1 MTWKT
6 YSGKLGGLG
15 TVFAWRFRRSL
26 PFTALYCAAMLGVC
40 LWPPYHL
47 MDDRLVAMRGLMLVA
62 AFLLPAVHLGCCF
75 SRPRADVVHALP
87 VGRGSFFLGS
97 LASSLASLWLP
108 VAPSLFLRELICGFR
123 STEFIAHLAAMLV
136 MGAAVLVFFTLAA
149 VASGTY
155 IEYGLNALLLS
166 ALYPLMMAYLFF
178 LLHDVIPGSNHIS
191 GSFEHFM
198 RTAGSPPLAFAMYMQ
213 GSGGFG
219 FVVVW
224 HGLLAV
230 ALACLGY
237 WLYCR
242 RPSERSGMARRCRG
256 MELFLRVELA
266 LTAAC
271 FAGHG
276 MDCVAR
282 DFIPFPWGVPLAL
295 GTIILSIG
303 GVWLATELF
312 YHHGLRKLGRHWR
325 PLALSLGIMTA
336 LLGAFSTGLGLDTA
350 MPAAEEIV
358 AASMNMTD
366 GTDYIRFGWPVTLPD
381 VPEEERNPWE
391 VERHDTLWPAL
402 TTPEGIEKVRT
413 LQQKIIQMER
423 AVQFPYLP
431 GRSSNWARSVSFLE
445 YDLVQGNAFWFHF
458 SDWYDVGIPQRAKE
472 LGEEIQALKE
482 EIFTS
487 EEYVNS
493 LLPLNALEA
502 LDQVEKSPRIGTE
515 GYSYVQNEDQPRDTA
530 RKVSGF
536 SQDFRQKLEEAM
548 RADFS
553 AGRFPTAKELLKDE
567 GQLYKL
573 FYQPGVE
580 FTAQGG
586 AVTRNSA
593 FVLPAAGRPVSLAQ
607 DYGSEYLPVFRVTW
621 EMTET
626 FAVLEEEWNRPQ
638 KSAR

>member
-6 YSGKLGGLG
+6 FSGKPGG
-15 TVFAWRFRRSL
+15 TVFAWQFRRSL

-108 VAPSLFLRELICGFR
+108 VAPSLFLRKLLCGFR

-149 VASGTY
+149 VASGAY
-155 IEYGLNALLLS
+155 FEYALNSFLLTV
-166 ALYPLMMAYLFF
+166 AYPLLMVYLIF
-178 LLHDVIPGSNHIS
+178 LAHNVIPGLRYS
-191 GSFEHFM
+191 GFFDHFM
-198 RTAGSPPLAFAMYMQ
+198 RVAGSPPWAFAMYMQ
-213 GSGGFG
+213 GDGGFG

-224 HGLLAV
+224 HGLLALG
-230 ALACLGY
+230 LAGLAY
-237 WLYCR
+237 RLYCR
-242 RPSERSGMARRCRG
+242 RPSEQSGMARRCQG
-256 MELFLRVELA
+256 MELFLRVELSLA
-266 LTAAC
+266 AAC

-276 MDCVAR
+276 MDRIAW

-295 GTIILSIG
+295 GAIILSIG

-312 YHHGLRKLGRHWR
+312 YHHTLRKLYRHWR
-325 PLALSLGIMTA
+325 PLALSLGVMAA
-336 LLGAFSTGLGLDTA
+336 LLGALSTGLGLDTA
-350 MPAAEEIV
+350 MPAAEEIA
-358 AASMNMTD
+358 AASMSMPEEV
-366 GTDYIRFGWPVTLPD
+366 DYIRFAWSVELTD
-381 VPEEERNPWE
+381 EPEEERNPWE

-431 GRSSNWARSVSFLE
+431 GRSSNWAMGSGFLE
-445 YDLVQGNAFWFHF
+445 YDLVHGDTFWFHF
-458 SDWYDVGIPQRAKE
+458 SSWYEEGISQRAKE
-472 LGEEIQALKE
+472 LWEETRTLWEEILA
-482 EIFTS
+482 S
-487 EEYVNS
+487 EEYISS
-493 LLPLNALEA
+493 LCPLNALEV
-502 LDQVEKSPRIGTE
+502 LDQVEKSPRLGAE

>member
-1 MTWKT
+1 
-6 YSGKLGGLG
+6 
-15 TVFAWRFRRSL
+15 
-26 PFTALYCAAMLGVC
+26 
-40 LWPPYHL
+40 
-47 MDDRLVAMRGLMLVA
+47 
-62 AFLLPAVHLGCCF
+62 
-75 SRPRADVVHALP
+75 
-87 VGRGSFFLGS
+87 
-97 LASSLASLWLP
+97 
-108 VAPSLFLRELICGFR
+108 
-123 STEFIAHLAAMLV
+123 
-136 MGAAVLVFFTLAA
+136 
-149 VASGTY
+149 
-155 IEYGLNALLLS
+155 
-166 ALYPLMMAYLFF
+166 
-178 LLHDVIPGSNHIS
+178 
-191 GSFEHFM
+191 
-198 RTAGSPPLAFAMYMQ
+198 
-213 GSGGFG
+213 
-219 FVVVW
+219 
-224 HGLLAV
+224 
-230 ALACLGY
+230 
-237 WLYCR
+237 
-242 RPSERSGMARRCRG
+242 MARRCRG

-431 GRSSNWARSVSFLE
+431 GRSSNWAMSSGFLE
-445 YDLVQGNAFWFHF
+445 YDLVHGDTFWFHF
-458 SDWYDVGIPQRAKE
+458 SSWYEEGISQRAKE
-472 LGEEIQALKE
+472 LWEETRTLWEEIL
-482 EIFTS
+482 TS

>member
-6 YSGKLGGLG
+6 FSGKPGGM
-15 TVFAWRFRRSL
+15 VFAWQFRRSL
-26 PFTALYCAAMLGVC
+26 PLTVLYWAAMLGVC
-40 LWPPYHL
+40 FWPPY
-47 MDDRLVAMRGLMLVA
+47 DRVGDRLVAIRGAMLVY
-62 AFLLPAVHLGCCF
+62 AFLTPALQLGGCF
-75 SRPRADVVHALP
+75 SRPQADLVHALP
-87 VGRGSFFLGS
+87 VRREEYFWATLAAS
-97 LASSLASLWLP
+97 LVGLWLP
-108 VAPSLFLRELICGFR
+108 VTPSLFLRELLCGFQ
-123 STEFIAHLAAMLV
+123 SADIFPHIAAMLV
-136 MGAAVLVFFTLAA
+136 MGTAALIFFTLAA
-149 VASGTY
+149 VASGAY
-155 IEYGLNALLLS
+155 FEYALNSFLLTV
-166 ALYPLMMAYLFF
+166 AYPLLMVYLIF
-178 LLHDVIPGSNHIS
+178 LAHNVIPGLRYS
-191 GSFEHFM
+191 GFFDHFM
-198 RTAGSPPLAFAMYMQ
+198 RVAGSPPWAFAMYMQ
-213 GSGGFG
+213 GDGGFG

-224 HGLLAV
+224 HGLLALG
-230 ALACLGY
+230 LAGLAY
-237 WLYCR
+237 RLYCR
-242 RPSERSGMARRCRG
+242 RPSEQSGMARRCRG

-350 MPAAEEIV
+350 MPAAEKIV

-431 GRSSNWARSVSFLE
+431 GRSSNWAMGSGFLE
-445 YDLVQGNAFWFHF
+445 YDLVHGDTFWFHF
-458 SDWYDVGIPQRAKE
+458 SSWYEEGISQRAKE
-472 LGEEIQALKE
+472 LWEETRTLWEEILA
-482 EIFTS
+482 S
-487 EEYVNS
+487 EEYISS
-493 LLPLNALEA
+493 LCPLNALEV
-502 LDQVEKSPRIGTE
+502 LDQVEKSPRLGAE

>member
-6 YSGKLGGLG
+6 FSGKPGGM
-15 TVFAWRFRRSL
+15 VFAWQFRRSL
-26 PFTALYCAAMLGVC
+26 PFTVLYWAAMLGVC
-40 LWPPYHL
+40 FWPPY
-47 MDDRLVAMRGLMLVA
+47 DRVGDRLVAIRGAMLVY
-62 AFLLPAVHLGCCF
+62 AFLTPALQLGGCF
-75 SRPRADVVHALP
+75 SRPQADLVHALP
-87 VGRGSFFLGS
+87 VRREEYFWATLAAS
-97 LASSLASLWLP
+97 LVGLWLP
-108 VAPSLFLRELICGFR
+108 VTPSLFLRELLCGFQ
-123 STEFIAHLAAMLV
+123 SADIFPHIAAMLV
-136 MGAAVLVFFTLAA
+136 MGTAALIFFTLAA
-149 VASGTY
+149 VASGAY
-155 IEYGLNALLLS
+155 FEYALNSFLLTV
-166 ALYPLMMAYLFF
+166 AYPLLMVYLIF
-178 LLHDVIPGSNHIS
+178 LAHNVIPGLRYS
-191 GSFEHFM
+191 GFFDHFM
-198 RTAGSPPLAFAMYMQ
+198 RVAGSPPWAFAMYMQ
-213 GSGGFG
+213 GAGGFG

-224 HGLLAV
+224 HGLLALG
-230 ALACLGY
+230 LAGLAY
-237 WLYCR
+237 RLYCR
-242 RPSERSGMARRCRG
+242 RPSEQSGMARRCRG

-350 MPAAEEIV
+350 MPAAEKIV

-431 GRSSNWARSVSFLE
+431 GRSSNWAMGSGFLE
-445 YDLVQGNAFWFHF
+445 YDLVHGDTFWFHF
-458 SDWYDVGIPQRAKE
+458 SSWYEEGISQRAKE
-472 LGEEIQALKE
+472 LWEETRTLWEEILA
-482 EIFTS
+482 S
-487 EEYVNS
+487 EEYISS
-493 LLPLNALEA
+493 LCPLNALEV
-502 LDQVEKSPRIGTE
+502 LDQVEKSPRLGAE

>member
-6 YSGKLGGLG
+6 FSGKPGG
-15 TVFAWRFRRSL
+15 TVFAWQFRRSL

-47 MDDRLVAMRGLMLVA
+47 SLVAMRGLMLVA

-108 VAPSLFLRELICGFR
+108 VAPSLFLRKLLCGFR

-149 VASGTY
+149 VASGAY
-155 IEYGLNALLLS
+155 FEYALNSFLLTV
-166 ALYPLMMAYLFF
+166 AYPLLMVYLIF
-178 LLHDVIPGSNHIS
+178 LAHNVIPGLRYS
-191 GSFEHFM
+191 GFFDHFM
-198 RTAGSPPLAFAMYMQ
+198 RVAGSPPWAFAMYMQ
-213 GSGGFG
+213 GDGGFG

-224 HGLLAV
+224 HGLLALG
-230 ALACLGY
+230 LAGLAY
-237 WLYCR
+237 RLYCR
-242 RPSERSGMARRCRG
+242 RPSEQSGMARRCQG
-256 MELFLRVELA
+256 MELFLRVELSLA
-266 LTAAC
+266 AAC

-276 MDCVAR
+276 MDRIAW

-295 GTIILSIG
+295 GAIILSIG

-312 YHHGLRKLGRHWR
+312 YHHTLRKLYRHWR
-325 PLALSLGIMTA
+325 PLALSLGVMAA
-336 LLGAFSTGLGLDTA
+336 LLGALSTGLGLDTA
-350 MPAAEEIV
+350 MPAAEEIA
-358 AASMNMTD
+358 AASMSMPEEV
-366 GTDYIRFGWPVTLPD
+366 DYIRFAWSVELTD
-381 VPEEERNPWE
+381 EPEEERQPWE
-391 VERHDTLWPAL
+391 ERSDPLWPAL
-402 TTPEGIEKVRT
+402 TSPEGIEKIRA

>member
-6 YSGKLGGLG
+6 FSGKPGGM
-15 TVFAWRFRRSL
+15 VCAWQFRRSL
-26 PFTALYCAAMLGVC
+26 PFTVLYWAAMLGVC
-40 LWPPYHL
+40 FWPPY
-47 MDDRLVAMRGLMLVA
+47 DRVGDRLVAIRGAMLVY
-62 AFLLPAVHLGCCF
+62 AFLTPALQLGGCF
-75 SRPRADVVHALP
+75 SRPQADLVHALP
-87 VGRGSFFLGS
+87 VRREEYFWATLAAS
-97 LASSLASLWLP
+97 LVGLWLP
-108 VAPSLFLRELICGFR
+108 VTPSLFLRELLCGFQ
-123 STEFIAHLAAMLV
+123 SADIFPHIAAMLV
-136 MGAAVLVFFTLAA
+136 MGTAALIFFTLAA
-149 VASGTY
+149 VASGAY
-155 IEYGLNALLLS
+155 FEYALNSFLLTV
-166 ALYPLMMAYLFF
+166 AYPLLMVYLIF
-178 LLHDVIPGSNHIS
+178 LAHNVIPGLRYS
-191 GSFEHFM
+191 GFFDHFM
-198 RTAGSPPLAFAMYMQ
+198 RVAGSPPWAFAMYMQ
-213 GSGGFG
+213 GDGGFG

-224 HGLLAV
+224 HGLLALG
-230 ALACLGY
+230 LAGLAY
-237 WLYCR
+237 RLYCR
-242 RPSERSGMARRCRG
+242 RPSEQSGMARRCRG

-350 MPAAEEIV
+350 MPAAEKIV

-431 GRSSNWARSVSFLE
+431 GRSSNWAMGSGFLE
-445 YDLVQGNAFWFHF
+445 YDLVHGDTFWFHF
-458 SDWYDVGIPQRAKE
+458 SSWYEEGISQRAKE
-472 LGEEIQALKE
+472 LWEETRTLWEEILA
-482 EIFTS
+482 S
-487 EEYVNS
+487 EEYISS
-493 LLPLNALEA
+493 LCPLNALEV
-502 LDQVEKSPRIGTE
+502 LDQVEKSPRLGAE

-536 SQDFRQKLEEAM
+536 SQVCRQKLEEAM
-548 RADFS
+548 WADLS

>member
-6 YSGKLGGLG
+6 CSGKPGGM
-15 TVFAWRFRRSL
+15 VFAWQFRRSL
-26 PFTALYCAAMLGVC
+26 PFTVLYWAAMLGVC
-40 LWPPYHL
+40 FWPPY
-47 MDDRLVAMRGLMLVA
+47 DRVGDRLVAIRGAMLVY
-62 AFLLPAVHLGCCF
+62 AFLTPALQLGGCF
-75 SRPRADVVHALP
+75 SRPQADLVHALP
-87 VGRGSFFLGS
+87 VRREEYFWATLAAS
-97 LASSLASLWLP
+97 LVGLWLP
-108 VAPSLFLRELICGFR
+108 VTPSLFLRELLCGFQ
-123 STEFIAHLAAMLV
+123 SADIFPHIAAMLV
-136 MGAAVLVFFTLAA
+136 MGTAALIFFTLAA
-149 VASGTY
+149 VASGAY
-155 IEYGLNALLLS
+155 FEYALNSFLLTV
-166 ALYPLMMAYLFF
+166 AYPLLMVYLIF
-178 LLHDVIPGSNHIS
+178 LAHNVIPGLRYS
-191 GSFEHFM
+191 GFFDHFM
-198 RTAGSPPLAFAMYMQ
+198 RVAGSPPWAFAMYMQ
-213 GSGGFG
+213 GDGGFG

-224 HGLLAV
+224 HGLLALG
-230 ALACLGY
+230 LAGLAY
-237 WLYCR
+237 RLYCR
-242 RPSERSGMARRCRG
+242 RPSEQSGMARRCRG

-350 MPAAEEIV
+350 MPAAEKIV

-423 AVQFPYLP
+423 AVEFPYLP
-431 GRSSNWARSVSFLE
+431 GRSSNWAMGSGFLE
-445 YDLVQGNAFWFHF
+445 YDLVHGDTFWFHF
-458 SDWYDVGIPQRAKE
+458 SSWYEEGISQRAKE
-472 LGEEIQALKE
+472 LWEETRTLWEEILA
-482 EIFTS
+482 S
-487 EEYVNS
+487 EEYISS
-493 LLPLNALEA
+493 LCPLNALEV
-502 LDQVEKSPRIGTE
+502 LDQVEKSPRLGAE

>member
-6 YSGKLGGLG
+6 FSGKPGG
-15 TVFAWRFRRSL
+15 TVFAWQFRRSL

-108 VAPSLFLRELICGFR
+108 VAPSLFLRKLLCGFR

-149 VASGTY
+149 VASGAY
-155 IEYGLNALLLS
+155 FEYALNSFLLTV
-166 ALYPLMMAYLFF
+166 AYPLLMVYLIF
-178 LLHDVIPGSNHIS
+178 LAHNVIPGLRYS
-191 GSFEHFM
+191 GFFDHFM
-198 RTAGSPPLAFAMYMQ
+198 RVAGSPPWAFAMYMQ
-213 GSGGFG
+213 GDGGFG

-224 HGLLAV
+224 HGLLALG
-230 ALACLGY
+230 LAGLAY
-237 WLYCR
+237 RLYCR
-242 RPSERSGMARRCRG
+242 RPSEQSGMARRCQG
-256 MELFLRVELA
+256 MELFLRVELSLA
-266 LTAAC
+266 AAC

-276 MDCVAR
+276 MDRIAW

-295 GTIILSIG
+295 GAIILSIG

-312 YHHGLRKLGRHWR
+312 YHHTLRKLYRHWR
-325 PLALSLGIMTA
+325 PLALSLGVMAA
-336 LLGAFSTGLGLDTA
+336 LLGALSTGLGLDTA
-350 MPAAEEIV
+350 MPAAEEIA
-358 AASMNMTD
+358 AASMSMPEEV
-366 GTDYIRFGWPVTLPD
+366 DYIRFAWSVELTD
-381 VPEEERNPWE
+381 EPEEERQPWE
-391 VERHDTLWPAL
+391 ERSDPLWPAL

-413 LQQKIIQMER
+413 LQQKIIQTER

-431 GRSSNWARSVSFLE
+431 GRSSNWAMGSGFLE
-445 YDLVQGNAFWFHF
+445 YDLVHGDTFWFHF
-458 SDWYDVGIPQRAKE
+458 SSWYEEGISQRAKE
-472 LGEEIQALKE
+472 LWEETRTLWEEILA
-482 EIFTS
+482 S
-487 EEYVNS
+487 EEYISS
-493 LLPLNALEA
+493 LCPLNALEV
-502 LDQVEKSPRIGTE
+502 LDQVEKSPRLGAE

>member
-6 YSGKLGGLG
+6 FSGKPGGM
-15 TVFAWRFRRSL
+15 VFAWQFRRSL
-26 PFTALYCAAMLGVC
+26 PFTVLYWAAMLGVC
-40 LWPPYHL
+40 FWPPY
-47 MDDRLVAMRGLMLVA
+47 DRVGDRLVAIRGAMLVY
-62 AFLLPAVHLGCCF
+62 AFLTPALQLGGCF
-75 SRPRADVVHALP
+75 SRPQADLVHALP
-87 VGRGSFFLGS
+87 VRREEYFWATLAAS
-97 LASSLASLWLP
+97 LVGLWLP
-108 VAPSLFLRELICGFR
+108 VTPSLFLRELLCGFQ
-123 STEFIAHLAAMLV
+123 SADIFPHIAAMLV
-136 MGAAVLVFFTLAA
+136 MGTAALIFFTLAA
-149 VASGTY
+149 VASGAY
-155 IEYGLNALLLS
+155 FEYALNSFLLTV
-166 ALYPLMMAYLFF
+166 AYPLLMVYLIF
-178 LLHDVIPGSNHIS
+178 LAHNVIPGLRYS
-191 GSFEHFM
+191 GFFDHFM
-198 RTAGSPPLAFAMYMQ
+198 RVAGSPPWAFAMYMQ
-213 GSGGFG
+213 GDGGFG

-224 HGLLAV
+224 HGLLALG
-230 ALACLGY
+230 LAGLAY
-237 WLYCR
+237 RLYCR
-242 RPSERSGMARRCRG
+242 RPSEQSGMARRCRG

-350 MPAAEEIV
+350 MPAAEKIV

-431 GRSSNWARSVSFLE
+431 GRSSNWAMGSGFLE
-445 YDLVQGNAFWFHF
+445 YDLVHGDTFWFHF
-458 SDWYDVGIPQRAKE
+458 SSWYEEGISQRAKE
-472 LGEEIQALKE
+472 LWEETRTLWEEILA
-482 EIFTS
+482 S
-487 EEYVNS
+487 EEYISS
-493 LLPLNALEA
+493 LCPLNALEV
-502 LDQVEKSPRIGTE
+502 LDQVEKSPRLGAE

-607 DYGSEYLPVFRVTW
+607 DYGSEYPSRSSRIYVLLLYFYVSFVHP
-621 EMTET
+621 
-626 FAVLEEEWNRPQ
+626 FANTRDI
-638 KSAR
+638 

>member
-6 YSGKLGGLG
+6 FSGKPGGM
-15 TVFAWRFRRSL
+15 VFAWQFRRSL
-26 PFTALYCAAMLGVC
+26 PFTVLYWAAMLGVC
-40 LWPPYHL
+40 FWPPY
-47 MDDRLVAMRGLMLVA
+47 DRVGDRLVAIRGAMLVY
-62 AFLLPAVHLGCCF
+62 AFLTPALQLGGCF
-75 SRPRADVVHALP
+75 SRPQADLVHALP
-87 VGRGSFFLGS
+87 VRREEYFWATLAAS
-97 LASSLASLWLP
+97 LVGLWLP
-108 VAPSLFLRELICGFR
+108 VTPSLFLRELLCGFQ
-123 STEFIAHLAAMLV
+123 SADIFPHIAAMLV
-136 MGAAVLVFFTLAA
+136 MGTAALIFFTLAA
-149 VASGTY
+149 VASGAY
-155 IEYGLNALLLS
+155 FEYALNSFLLTV
-166 ALYPLMMAYLFF
+166 AYPLLMVYLIF
-178 LLHDVIPGSNHIS
+178 LAHNVIPGLRYS
-191 GSFEHFM
+191 GFFDHFM
-198 RTAGSPPLAFAMYMQ
+198 RVAGSPPWAFAMYMQ
-213 GSGGFG
+213 GDGGFG

-224 HGLLAV
+224 HGLLALG
-230 ALACLGY
+230 LAGLAY
-237 WLYCR
+237 RLYCR
-242 RPSERSGMARRCRG
+242 RPSEQSGMARRCRG

-350 MPAAEEIV
+350 MPAAEKIV

-431 GRSSNWARSVSFLE
+431 GRSSNWAMGSGFLE
-445 YDLVQGNAFWFHF
+445 YDLVHGDTFWFHF
-458 SDWYDVGIPQRAKE
+458 SSWYEEGISQRAKE
-472 LGEEIQALKE
+472 LWEETRTLWEEILA
-482 EIFTS
+482 S
-487 EEYVNS
+487 EEYISS
-493 LLPLNALEA
+493 LCPLNALEV
-502 LDQVEKSPRIGTE
+502 LDQVEKSPRLGAE

-553 AGRFPTAKELLKDE
+553 PGRFPTAKELLKDE

>member
-6 YSGKLGGLG
+6 FSGKPGGM
-15 TVFAWRFRRSL
+15 VFAWQFRRSL
-26 PFTALYCAAMLGVC
+26 PFTVLYWAAMLGVC
-40 LWPPYHL
+40 FWPPY
-47 MDDRLVAMRGLMLVA
+47 DRVGDRLVAIRGAMLVY
-62 AFLLPAVHLGCCF
+62 AFLTPALQLGGCF
-75 SRPRADVVHALP
+75 SRPQADLVHALP
-87 VGRGSFFLGS
+87 VRREEYFWATLAAS
-97 LASSLASLWLP
+97 LVGLWLP
-108 VAPSLFLRELICGFR
+108 VTPSLFLRELLCGFQ
-123 STEFIAHLAAMLV
+123 SADIFPHIAAMLV
-136 MGAAVLVFFTLAA
+136 MGTAALIFFTLAA
-149 VASGTY
+149 VASGAY
-155 IEYGLNALLLS
+155 FEYALNSFLLTV
-166 ALYPLMMAYLFF
+166 AYPLLMVYLIF
-178 LLHDVIPGSNHIS
+178 LAHNVIPGLRYS
-191 GSFEHFM
+191 GFFDHFM
-198 RTAGSPPLAFAMYMQ
+198 RVAGSPPWAFAMYMQ
-213 GSGGFG
+213 GDGGFG

-224 HGLLAV
+224 HGLLALG
-230 ALACLGY
+230 LAGLAY
-237 WLYCR
+237 RLYCR
-242 RPSERSGMARRCRG
+242 RPSEQSGMARRCRG

-350 MPAAEEIV
+350 MPAAEKIV

-431 GRSSNWARSVSFLE
+431 GRSSNWAMGSGFLE
-445 YDLVQGNAFWFHF
+445 YDLVHGDTFWFHF
-458 SDWYDVGIPQRAKE
+458 SSWYEEGISQRAKE
-472 LGEEIQALKE
+472 LWEETRTLWEDILA
-482 EIFTS
+482 S
-487 EEYVNS
+487 EEYISS
-493 LLPLNALEA
+493 LCPLNALEV
-502 LDQVEKSPRIGTE
+502 LDQVEKSPRLGAE

>member
-166 ALYPLMMAYLFF
+166 ALYPLMMVYLFF

-224 HGLLAV
+224 HGLLAA
-230 ALACLGY
+230 ALAGLGY

-431 GRSSNWARSVSFLE
+431 GRSSNWAMSSGFLE
-445 YDLVQGNAFWFHF
+445 YDLLHGDTFWFHF
-458 SDWYDVGIPQRAKE
+458 SSWYEEGISQRAKE
-472 LGEEIQALKE
+472 LWEETRTLWEEIL
-482 EIFTS
+482 TS

>member
-6 YSGKLGGLG
+6 FSGKPGG
-15 TVFAWRFRRSL
+15 TVFAWQFRRSL

-108 VAPSLFLRELICGFR
+108 VAPSLFLRKLLCGFR

-149 VASGTY
+149 VASGAY
-155 IEYGLNALLLS
+155 FEYALNSFLLTV
-166 ALYPLMMAYLFF
+166 AYPLLMVYLIF
-178 LLHDVIPGSNHIS
+178 LAHNVIPGLRYS
-191 GSFEHFM
+191 GFFDHFM
-198 RTAGSPPLAFAMYMQ
+198 RVAGSPPWAFAMYMQ
-213 GSGGFG
+213 GDGGFG

-224 HGLLAV
+224 HGLLALG
-230 ALACLGY
+230 LAGLAY
-237 WLYCR
+237 RLYCR
-242 RPSERSGMARRCRG
+242 RPSEQSGMARRCQG
-256 MELFLRVELA
+256 MELFLRVELSLA
-266 LTAAC
+266 AAC

-276 MDCVAR
+276 MDRIAW

-295 GTIILSIG
+295 GAIILSIG

-312 YHHGLRKLGRHWR
+312 YHHTLRKLYRHWR
-325 PLALSLGIMTA
+325 PLALSLGVMAA
-336 LLGAFSTGLGLDTA
+336 LLGALSTGLGLDTA
-350 MPAAEEIV
+350 MPAAEEIA
-358 AASMNMTD
+358 AASMSMPEEV
-366 GTDYIRFGWPVTLPD
+366 DYIRFAWSVELTD
-381 VPEEERNPWE
+381 EPEEERQPWE
-391 VERHDTLWPAL
+391 ERSDPLWPAL

-431 GRSSNWARSVSFLE
+431 GRSSNWAMGSGFLE
-445 YDLVQGNAFWFHF
+445 YDLVHGDTFWFHF
-458 SDWYDVGIPQRAKE
+458 SSWYEEGISQRAKE
-472 LGEEIQALKE
+472 LWEETRTLWEEILA
-482 EIFTS
+482 S
-487 EEYVNS
+487 EEYISS
-493 LLPLNALEA
+493 LCPLNALEV
-502 LDQVEKSPRIGTE
+502 LDQVEKSPRLGAE

>member
-6 YSGKLGGLG
+6 FSGKPGGM
-15 TVFAWRFRRSL
+15 VFAWQFRRSL
-26 PFTALYCAAMLGVC
+26 PFTVLYWAAMLGVC
-40 LWPPYHL
+40 FWPPY
-47 MDDRLVAMRGLMLVA
+47 DRVGDRLVAIRGAMLVY
-62 AFLLPAVHLGCCF
+62 AFLTPALQLGGCF
-75 SRPRADVVHALP
+75 SRPQADLVHALP
-87 VGRGSFFLGS
+87 VRREEYFWATLAAS
-97 LASSLASLWLP
+97 LVGLWLP
-108 VAPSLFLRELICGFR
+108 VTPSPFLRELLCGFQ
-123 STEFIAHLAAMLV
+123 SADIFPHIAAMLV
-136 MGAAVLVFFTLAA
+136 MGTAALIFFTLAA
-149 VASGTY
+149 VASGAY
-155 IEYGLNALLLS
+155 FEYALNSFLLTV
-166 ALYPLMMAYLFF
+166 AYPLLMVYLIF
-178 LLHDVIPGSNHIS
+178 LAHNVIPGLRYS
-191 GSFEHFM
+191 GFFDHFM
-198 RTAGSPPLAFAMYMQ
+198 RVAGSPPWAFAMYMQ
-213 GSGGFG
+213 GDGGFG

-224 HGLLAV
+224 HGLLALG
-230 ALACLGY
+230 LAGLAY
-237 WLYCR
+237 RLYCR
-242 RPSERSGMARRCRG
+242 RPSEQSGMARRCRG

-350 MPAAEEIV
+350 MPAAEKIV

-431 GRSSNWARSVSFLE
+431 GRSSNWAMGSGFLE
-445 YDLVQGNAFWFHF
+445 YDLVHGDTFWFHF
-458 SDWYDVGIPQRAKE
+458 SSWYEEGISQRAKE
-472 LGEEIQALKE
+472 LWEETRTLWEEILA
-482 EIFTS
+482 S
-487 EEYVNS
+487 EEYISS
-493 LLPLNALEA
+493 LCPLNALEV
-502 LDQVEKSPRIGTE
+502 LDQVEKSPRLGAE

>member
-6 YSGKLGGLG
+6 FSGKPGGM
-15 TVFAWRFRRSL
+15 VFAWQFRRSL
-26 PFTALYCAAMLGVC
+26 PFTVLYWAAMLGVC
-40 LWPPYHL
+40 FWPPY
-47 MDDRLVAMRGLMLVA
+47 DRVGDRLVAIRGAMLVY
-62 AFLLPAVHLGCCF
+62 AFLTPALQLGGCF
-75 SRPRADVVHALP
+75 SRPQADLVHALP
-87 VGRGSFFLGS
+87 VRREEYFWATLAAS
-97 LASSLASLWLP
+97 LVGLWLP
-108 VAPSLFLRELICGFR
+108 VTPSLFLRELLCGFQ
-123 STEFIAHLAAMLV
+123 SADIFPHIAAMLV
-136 MGAAVLVFFTLAA
+136 MGTAALIFFTLAA
-149 VASGTY
+149 VASGAY
-155 IEYGLNALLLS
+155 FEYALNSFLLTV
-166 ALYPLMMAYLFF
+166 AYPLLMVYLIF
-178 LLHDVIPGSNHIS
+178 LAHNVIPGLRYS
-191 GSFEHFM
+191 GFFDHFM
-198 RTAGSPPLAFAMYMQ
+198 RVAGSPPWAFAMYMQ
-213 GSGGFG
+213 GDGGFG

-224 HGLLAV
+224 HGLLALG
-230 ALACLGY
+230 LAGLAY
-237 WLYCR
+237 RLYCR
-242 RPSERSGMARRCRG
+242 RPSEQSGMARRCRG

-350 MPAAEEIV
+350 MPAAEKIV

-431 GRSSNWARSVSFLE
+431 GRSSNWAMGSGFLE
-445 YDLVQGNAFWFHF
+445 YDLVHGDTFWFHF
-458 SDWYDVGIPQRAKE
+458 SSWYEEGISQRAKE
-472 LGEEIQALKE
+472 LWEETRTLWEEILA
-482 EIFTS
+482 S
-487 EEYVNS
+487 EEYISS
-493 LLPLNALEA
+493 LCPLNALEV
-502 LDQVEKSPRIGTE
+502 LDQVEKSPRLGAE